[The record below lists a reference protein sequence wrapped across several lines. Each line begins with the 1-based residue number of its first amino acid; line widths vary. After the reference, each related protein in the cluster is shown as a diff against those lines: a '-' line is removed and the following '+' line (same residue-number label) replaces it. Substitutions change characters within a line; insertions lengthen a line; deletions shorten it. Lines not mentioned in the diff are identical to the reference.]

1 MTLTPKS
8 QLPERKLRRHQGRR
22 HALITNLLSVF
33 IPLSVLLPFTRQVA
47 AATLPNSPSPTAAC
61 HDNPGLEGQI
71 SRLTNTSMLVSTWL
85 SKPQFGIPNLVQ
97 LFAPQVFG
105 YLGNSSLT
113 QRGWQNGI
121 TQTWEVAELLLANP
135 GFDFTN
141 PVERQDLKIDNIPL
155 TLVSGGRPIT
165 IHANS
170 RYHVKEILASSGTN
184 AAAAVDGTFFS
195 MRLLTSNVMIGPVLS
210 QVTNQFIPGNNSE
223 NQKLTGRPLVL
234 ISPDAVRYLPF
245 EGVKHNTLAGI
256 QAELPGVTD
265 AFVGAAWLVKN
276 RQPQPKVTFS
286 GLFGADIARHRAF
299 WGINRAGQPVVGVTT
314 QDIDS
319 AGLGVILAKA
329 GLRDAVMLDSG
340 QSADLVY
347 KGESV
352 VSYDARPVPHAVALV
367 PLVTTDSACVLASR

>member
-8 QLPERKLRRHQGRR
+8 RLPERKISRQPDRR

-33 IPLSVLLPFTRQVA
+33 IPLSVLSPFYSPVA
-47 AATLPNSPSPTAAC
+47 VATSLNSPSPAVAC
-61 HDNPGLEGQI
+61 YHDPGLEGQI
-71 SRLTNTSMLVSTWL
+71 SQLTSTSMLVSTWL

-97 LFAPQVFG
+97 LFAPQVVG
-105 YLGNSSLT
+105 YLGTTST
-113 QRGWQNGI
+113 QKEWQSAI
-121 TQTWEVAELLLANP
+121 AQTWEVAELLLSNP

-141 PVERQDLKIDNIPL
+141 PIERQDLKIDNIPL

-170 RYHVKEILASSGTN
+170 RYHVKEILANSSTN

-195 MRLLTSNVMIGPVLS
+195 MKLLTSNVMIGPVLS
-210 QVTNQFIPGNNSE
+210 QVTNQFVPGNNSE

-234 ISPDAVRYLPF
+234 ISPDAVHYLPF
-245 EGVKHNTLAGI
+245 DPAKHNTLDGI

-265 AFVGAAWLVKN
+265 AFVGAAWLVKS
-276 RQPQPKVTFS
+276 RQPQPKITFA
-286 GLFGADIARHRAF
+286 GLFGADIPRHRAF
-299 WGINRAGQPVVGVTT
+299 WGINRAGQPVVGVTSK
-314 QDIDS
+314 DVDS

-329 GLRDAVMLDSG
+329 GLRDSVMLDSG

-347 KGESV
+347 QGKSV

-367 PLVTTDSACVLASR
+367 PLVKTNSACVLASR